1 MKSFIEGFKDV
12 NSARK
17 RHDLW
22 RFLAFNDIQGRY
34 SRSFL
39 GPLWIVLSTLTFLI
53 AAVTVYSFVLK
64 VDLNTYFPYIVVS
77 YLIWSTFAMLTNEL
91 TSSVI
96 ASGPYILNASIP
108 ISTFSFRV
116 LWRNLILILY
126 LMPIWLATVL
136 IFDVT
141 VSVDSLLFIPGFLI
155 SLIAAFSY
163 GTLLGIISTRFRDVP
178 MLVLN
183 ILQIA
188 FFVTPVM
195 WTKDILTVDQKWVV
209 EMNPLLP
216 FIEIIRNPLLNTE
229 IELALWGKAVSIMLA
244 GVALLLFTLGKYKRK
259 VPFWL

>member
-1 MKSFIEGFKDV
+1 
-12 NSARK
+12 
-17 RHDLW
+17 
-22 RFLAFNDIQGRY
+22 
-34 SRSFL
+34 
-39 GPLWIVLSTLTFLI
+39 
-53 AAVTVYSFVLK
+53 
-64 VDLNTYFPYIVVS
+64 
-77 YLIWSTFAMLTNEL
+77 
-91 TSSVI
+91 
-96 ASGPYILNASIP
+96 
-108 ISTFSFRV
+108 
-116 LWRNLILILY
+116 
-126 LMPIWLATVL
+126 MPIWLATVL